1 MPKTVNGKQTQAS
14 VSKKTPIT
22 AAPVSKKM
30 VKPADKK
37 VDKKTAVAN
46 KKPAGGSKTAMA
58 KPNTANTK
66 APAKKGAEP
75 VATKRYFKRLDPVDG
90 KMYGRYTGKT
100 PKQAASKAYTKL
112 RKAMREQKLAI
123 PQQTTIYV
131 RESTRNSARKVYA
144 YQAWIVKL
152 KEPQELSIP
161 DQDGKEDKEIKYRFR
176 NKVKKVALPTQIGGM
191 KIIKSKLQKPM
202 PTPKAGTN
210 AGKATKD
217 AKDAKPTKS
226 TTVKGGKATKD
237 AKTQVAKPAT
247 APRSGSKTAATK
259 PAANKPAN
267 KKAGGKGKSNAA
279 APKKAAKKTQT
290 ADA

>member
-1 MPKTVNGKQTQAS
+1 MAKTATGKQTQTQAS
-14 VSKKTPIT
+14 KTT
-22 AAPVSKKM
+22 AAPASKKM
-30 VKPADKK
+30 VKPAADKK
-37 VDKKTAVAN
+37 ADKKAAVAN
-46 KKPAGGSKTAMA
+46 TKKQVAGSKTAMA
-58 KPNTANTK
+58 NAKPNAN
-66 APAKKGAEP
+66 AQAKKGAEP

-112 RKAMREQKLAI
+112 RKAMREQKQTI
-123 PQQTTIYV
+123 PPQTTIYV

-152 KEPQELSIP
+152 KTPQELSIP

-202 PTPKAGTN
+202 PVPKATT
-210 AGKATKD
+210 GKATKD
-217 AKDAKPTKS
+217 AKDAKPA
-226 TTVKGGKATKD
+226 KGAKANVATKG
-237 AKTQVAKPAT
+237 AKTAKSAT
-247 APRSGSKTAATK
+247 KGAAPRSGSKTAAVK
-259 PAANKPAN
+259 PALNKPVE
-267 KKAGGKGKSNAA
+267 KKAGSKGKVAA
-279 APKKAAKKTQT
+279 APKKATKKTQT